1 MTLITSINCFSS
13 NQFILS
19 KCEEICVANM
29 TFIPSSKNTFTFFL
43 RHSFLASTAL
53 ALVTLLSGVL
63 IPLEIQFRGSLIDK
77 ILAAKSSGGTVLFLI
92 LFFIGLAVYNNYA
105 NAIQEFLKLKM
116 KYVTARTIIPEI
128 NAHRACLEYKY
139 YENNET
145 YNLLQ
150 RVYSSDNKSK
160 PDEIMVS
167 TYTNFF
173 KIISIAIQSI
183 WTLQLVSI
191 IGWHVSVIM
200 AALAVISCTVAI
212 YGSNRLYMARTST
225 SETDRKVSYYE
236 DILCNREN
244 AHERKLFSYIDFVSE
259 KWKDSFSKSLKTNI
273 KSSITFRLR
282 NLVTQFSSLFFSI
295 LIICLSLKPLAEGKI
310 SVGFFISIFLGMAT
324 LSNSLNISLPP
335 LISELANNTKYFK
348 DYREFLK
355 SGTIPGIQVA
365 SAREDRAENVETV
378 NSIEFRN
385 VSFMY
390 PYSDKYV
397 LKNISFKFTSDKQY
411 AIVGAN
417 GSGKSTLI
425 KLMTGLY
432 KPTYGDILI
441 NNKHIDKYSQSQLNH
456 MFSVVFQDFA
466 KYFVTVKDNILMGKD
481 EEFISDDF
489 LKDIAAKM
497 GFDIKSIP
505 LNTYLGKIF
514 DGGVDVSGGQWQL
527 LALTRAFVSDT
538 NALIL
543 DEPTAALDPENETN
557 LYNRF
562 VQIANKK
569 MVILISHRLG
579 STKFADEILLIDNG
593 QLAERGTHDELMKI
607 AGLYSTMFNN
617 QAEWYL

>member
-1 MTLITSINCFSS
+1 
-13 NQFILS
+13 
-19 KCEEICVANM
+19 M
-29 TFIPSSKNTFTFFL
+29 TFMPSSKNTFLFFL
-43 RHSFLASTAL
+43 TRSFLASTGL
-53 ALVTLLSGVL
+53 ALVTLLGGVL
-63 IPLEIQFRGSLIDK
+63 IPLEIQFRGSLIDN

-92 LFFIGLAVYNNYA
+92 LFFVGLTAYNNYV
-105 NAIQEFLKLKM
+105 NAFQEFLKLKM
-116 KYVTARTIIPEI
+116 KYVAAKTIIPEI
-128 NAHRACLEYKY
+128 NMHRACLEYKY

-173 KIISIAIQSI
+173 KIIAISIQSI

-191 IGWHVSVIM
+191 IGWHVSIIM
-200 AALAVISCTVAI
+200 AALAVISCMVAI
-212 YGSNRLYMARTST
+212 YGSKRLYMSRKST
-225 SETDRKVSYYE
+225 SETDRKVNYYE
-236 DILCNREN
+236 EILSNREN
-244 AHERKLFSYIDFVSE
+244 VLERKLFFYIDFISE
-259 KWKDSFSKSLKTNI
+259 KWKDSFSKSLRINI
-273 KSSITFRLR
+273 KSSIMFRLR

-295 LIICLSLKPLAEGKI
+295 IIICLSLKPLAEGKI

-324 LSNSLNISLPP
+324 LSNSLNISVPS
-335 LISELANNTKYFK
+335 LISELANNVKYFK
-348 DYREFLK
+348 DYREFIK
-355 SGTIPGIQVA
+355 SDTIPGIHVA
-365 SAREDRAENVETV
+365 SEREDSTDKVDTV

-397 LKNISFKFTSDKQY
+397 LKDISFKLTSNKQY

-432 KPTYGDILI
+432 KPTAGDILI
-441 NNKHIDKYSQSQLNH
+441 NNKCINQYSQNQLNH

-466 KYFVTVKDNILMGKD
+466 KYFVTVKENILMGKD
-481 EEFISDDF
+481 DEFISDDY
-489 LKDIAAKM
+489 LKDTAAKM
-497 GFDIKSIP
+497 GFDMKSVP

-514 DGGVDVSGGQWQL
+514 DGGIDVSGGQWQL

-538 NALIL
+538 NTLIL

-579 STKFADEILLIDNG
+579 STKFADEILLIDKG
-593 QLAERGTHDELMKI
+593 QLTERGTHDELMEN